1 MIVGEPGETRAVEVH
16 GKGVVAGAEDVDSHV
31 ELSSSQEQRVQDVPL
46 ADVVF
51 SVDLLVGTLPPADVA
66 DLVEDEDALALTFG
80 GLDDETSTGFIIH
93 RILSLCWCLLNS
105 S

>member
-1 MIVGEPGETRAVEVH
+1 MIVGEPGKTRAVKVNSE
-16 GKGVVAGAEDVDSHV
+16 GVVTGAENVDSHV
-31 ELSSSQEQRVQDVPL
+31 ELSSSEEQRVQDVPL

-51 SVDLLVGTLPPADVA
+51 SIDLLVGTLPPTDVA
-66 DLVEDEDALALTFG
+66 NLVEDEDALALALG
-80 GLDDETSTGFIIH
+80 GLDCETSTGFIIH